1 MKNFFLTLDL
11 EEWYHLQYFNDLN
24 EAEKKDIFIFKL
36 NDFFDFLDSR
46 KVKITVFVV
55 AELAKK
61 YPEIIK
67 NISSRGH
74 EIACHGLD
82 HKLDYNKTDKKFIS
96 DLKYAKN
103 ILEEICKKKVLGYRS
118 PCFSLTD
125 NKLELVSKLG
135 FRYDSSYVNFES
147 HKLYNKLSLK
157 GYRVLDNLIY
167 IKGKFKEFE
176 VPTYKLTKKI
186 NLPISGGAYF
196 RFLPLSLTKLLI
208 KSYYKTNKNFIFYI
222 HPFELNSS
230 KINLSKLSFL
240 NKVRFQYKRKNN
252 LERFKRLVVFLQA
265 SKVSFK
271 TINDI
276 I

>member
-11 EEWYHLQYFNDLN
+11 EEWYHLEYFNDLN
-24 EAEKKDIFIFKL
+24 EADKKDVFIFKL
-36 NDFFDFLDSR
+36 NDFFDFLDL
-46 KVKITVFVV
+46 KKIKITVFVV

-74 EIACHGLD
+74 EIACHSLN
-82 HKLDYNKTDKKFIS
+82 HKLDYNKTDKKFVS

-103 ILEEICKKKVLGYRS
+103 ILEEICNKKVLGYRS

-135 FRYDSSYVNFES
+135 FRYDSSYVNFKS

-157 GYRVLDNLIY
+157 GYRVFDNLIY
-167 IKGKFKEFE
+167 IKDKFKEFE
-176 VPTYKLTKKI
+176 VPTYTLMKKI
-186 NLPISGGAYF
+186 NLPIAGGAYF

-240 NKVRFQYKRKNN
+240 NKIRFQFNRKNN

-265 SKVSFK
+265 SKVSFR

-276 I
+276 L